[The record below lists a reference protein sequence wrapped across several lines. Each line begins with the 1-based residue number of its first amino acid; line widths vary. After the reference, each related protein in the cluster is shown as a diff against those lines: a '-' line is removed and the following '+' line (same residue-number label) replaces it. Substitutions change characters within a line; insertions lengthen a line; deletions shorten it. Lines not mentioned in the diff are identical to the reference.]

1 MYRFL
6 ELFIKTYIITK
17 SLIIIDSPGV
27 VKIALKTLPVRHG
40 EIRQTSTLPDN
51 LNVISEVEDGRF
63 PQIFNI
69 TPVVNHNAAKI
80 QKFQYTNT

>member
-17 SLIIIDSPGV
+17 SLIIIDSPSV
-27 VKIALKTLPVRHG
+27 VKFALVTLPVRHSEFG
-40 EIRQTSTLPDN
+40 QTRTLSDD

-63 PQIFNI
+63 P
-69 TPVVNHNAAKI
+69 
-80 QKFQYTNT
+80 